1 MKGAVSIPSFSIT
14 VTGLS
19 QSIGEVLVE
28 RCLYFGGITNSQG
41 YFSKEP
47 FSSVPYEQIPA
58 LAQFELPLIDMCA
71 SITLLSLY

>member
-1 MKGAVSIPSFSIT
+1 MT

-28 RCLYFGGITNSQG
+28 RRLYFGSIIHSQG

-47 FSSVPYEQIPA
+47 FSLVPHEQIPA
-58 LAQFELPLIDMCA
+58 LAQLELPLIDMST
-71 SITLLSLY
+71 SITLPSSY

>member
-1 MKGAVSIPSFSIT
+1 MSTLSFGIT

-47 FSSVPYEQIPA
+47 FSLVPREQIPA
-58 LAQFELPLIDMCA
+58 LAQLELLLVDMST
-71 SITLLSLY
+71 SITSPSIY